1 MTEFTGEKLS
11 INTLDMSSINP
22 QHPWRG
28 FAQYVHNRLLLCKT
42 LR

>member
-11 INTLDMSSINP
+11 INTLDMNSTNP
-22 QHPWRG
+22 QHPWRR
-28 FAQYVHNRLLLCKT
+28 FAQYVHDRLLLYKT